1 MSASVET
8 QAREWLD
15 LRISGDMNDEQ
26 RIGFQHWMEQSEAH
40 KLAYN
45 QLASLWRD
53 LSWSE
58 ALNADALAP
67 SSHEA
72 MRRRS
77 FGAFVSGP
85 RAALLGGALAACAG
99 LAIFLSGQQMQRS
112 SELVMASSVAPAT
125 IYETG
130 IAEVRQV
137 ILADGSEVTL
147 AGKSKLS
154 VSFAEGQRRA
164 ELLAGDGYFKIA
176 HDASRPF
183 SVEAGH
189 VVTRVLGT
197 QFEINTRPAH
207 VEVSVVEGAVEV
219 SPVSGGQKANL
230 TIGQRASVDRN
241 GQIITS
247 QFNPAQ
253 AAIWRQ
259 QRLVFVNTSLQELV
273 DEVNQYY
280 PQGVYLGSTDIYE
293 AKVTTSFRIDQIE
306 TALSGVALGLDIDLT
321 RTSAGELVL
330 RPRSGQK

>member
-1 MSASVET
+1 MIEA
-8 QAREWLD
+8 QARKWLD

-26 RIGFQHWMEQSEAH
+26 RICFQHWMEQSEAH
-40 KLAYN
+40 KLAYT
-45 QLASLWRD
+45 QLANLWGD

-67 SSHEA
+67 SSPEA
-72 MRRRS
+72 LRRRS
-77 FGAFVSGP
+77 FSAFVSGP
-85 RAALLGGALAACAG
+85 RAAALLVGALAACAA
-99 LAIFLSGQQMQRS
+99 LAIFLPGQQMQSS

-147 AGKSKLS
+147 AGRSKLS
-154 VSFAEGQRRA
+154 VSFAEGQRQA
-164 ELLAGDGYFKIA
+164 KLLAGDGYFKIA

-197 QFEINTRPAH
+197 QFEINTRPSH

-230 TIGQRASVDRN
+230 TIGQRASVDRS

-259 QRLVFVNTSLQELV
+259 QRLAFVNVPLQELV

-280 PQGVYLGSTDIYE
+280 PQGVYLGSADIYE
-293 AKVTTSFRIDQIE
+293 AEVTTSFRIDQIE
-306 TALSGVALGLDIDLT
+306 TAISGVALGLDLDLT
-321 RTSAGELVL
+321 RTSTGELVL
-330 RPRSGQK
+330 RPRSGKK

>member
-1 MSASVET
+1 MSATVET
-8 QAREWLD
+8 QARKWLD

-26 RIGFQHWMEQSEAH
+26 RICFQNWMEQSEAH
-40 KLAYN
+40 KLAYT
-45 QLASLWRD
+45 QLARLWGD

-67 SSHEA
+67 SPREGV
-72 MRRRS
+72 RRRS
-77 FGAFVSGP
+77 LGAFVSGP
-85 RAALLGGALAACAG
+85 RAALLSGTLAACAG
-99 LAIFLSGQQMQRS
+99 LAIFLSGQQMQGS
-112 SELVMASSVAPAT
+112 SELVMASSAAPAT

-154 VSFAEGQRRA
+154 VSFAEGRRQA
-164 ELLAGDGYFKIA
+164 KLLAGDGYFKIS
-176 HDASRPF
+176 HDANRPF
-183 SVEAGH
+183 SVDAGH

-219 SPVSGGQKANL
+219 SPVSGEQKANL
-230 TIGQRASVDRN
+230 TVGQRASVDRN

-247 QFNPAQ
+247 QFSPAQ
-253 AAIWRQ
+253 AASWRQ
-259 QRLVFVNTSLQELV
+259 QRLIFVNTPLQELV

-293 AKVTTSFRIDQIE
+293 AEVTTSFRIDQIE
-306 TALSGVALGLDIDLT
+306 TAMSGIALGLDLDLI
-321 RTSAGELVL
+321 RTSADELVL
-330 RPRSGQK
+330 RARSGQK